1 MCSDIKYHISTKF
14 LVYWLAF
21 GFLLMPLVAFSQT
34 LNSRPKSETPG
45 EQTKMNAEDG
55 CQKLFQKYILP
66 LQELWRKKAA
76 ELKADN
82 TDGYAIVEDLTQEH
96 CRETDTR
103 TELISLLSRIL
114 NVHTGKIAVIL
125 PISKYPYLRTVIG
138 AFEAHATTLGKDP
151 KKLFV
156 IYDTEEKNDK
166 LVQAIAS
173 SVFEQKVTAIIGG
186 SEPSEAEML
195 ISWSN
200 RLMIPTFILSEP
212 KSKPIGS
219 QVFYAHPTQRSLALA
234 LVAGNTK
241 FGHKKI
247 SILAPSDQRN
257 ARFVSAY
264 SEAAKSA
271 GLTIE
276 HQISYDPRRF
286 DSMEA
291 AAKKI
296 FKLDGTDRRD
306 ELKKLYETA
315 KQHAKETGTKFN
327 PKMIALQ
334 PDVQQDAVMIA
345 DSFRIVRHFAKLF
358 VFLGVRRI
366 PLFGHFEWRSKGL
379 VSPWDPF
386 LNHGYFVDFQGLYS
400 DMPESIRIQGS
411 ESPIFASNDK
421 IEQADFSL
429 LGWRAIAVPL
439 MLAQNKH
446 EPRRKLDRLVP
457 RKTTTSSTIA
467 YDQDNTMIG
476 EGFLFRLTGTGNV
489 GNASLV
495 TP

>member
-1 MCSDIKYHISTKF
+1 
-14 LVYWLAF
+14 
-21 GFLLMPLVAFSQT
+21 MPFIAFSQT
-34 LNSRPKSETPG
+34 PSSRSKPDAPVEPAKI
-45 EQTKMNAEDG
+45 NAEDG
-55 CQKLFQKYILP
+55 CQKLFQKYILA

-82 TDGYAIVEDLTQEH
+82 TEGYAIVEDFTEEH
-96 CRETDTR
+96 CREADTR

-114 NVHTGKIAVIL
+114 NLHTGKIAVIL
-125 PISKYPYLRTVIG
+125 PISKYPYLRTVMG
-138 AFEAHATTLGKDP
+138 AFEAHANNLGKDP
-151 KKLFV
+151 KKIFV
-156 IYDTEEKNDK
+156 IYDTEEKADK
-166 LVQAIAS
+166 LVHAIAS

-186 SEPSEAEML
+186 SEPSEAETL

-212 KSKPIGS
+212 KSTPTGS
-219 QVFYAHPTQRSLALA
+219 YVFYAHPTQKSLALA
-234 LVAGNTK
+234 AVAGNMK

-257 ARFVSAY
+257 ARFISAY
-264 SEAAKSA
+264 KEAAKGA
-271 GLTIE
+271 GVTIE

-296 FKLDGTDRRD
+296 FRLDGADRRD

-358 VFLGVRRI
+358 VFLGVRRM

-386 LNHGYFVDFQGLYS
+386 LNNSYFVDFQGLYS
-400 DMPESIRIQGS
+400 DMPESIRIQGFD
-411 ESPIFASNDK
+411 SPVFASNEK

-457 RKTTTSSTIA
+457 RKITTTSTVA
-467 YDQDNTMIG
+467 YDQENTMIG
-476 EGFLFRLTGTGNV
+476 EGFLFRLSGTGKTGNV
-489 GNASLV
+489 SLV
-495 TP
+495 PP